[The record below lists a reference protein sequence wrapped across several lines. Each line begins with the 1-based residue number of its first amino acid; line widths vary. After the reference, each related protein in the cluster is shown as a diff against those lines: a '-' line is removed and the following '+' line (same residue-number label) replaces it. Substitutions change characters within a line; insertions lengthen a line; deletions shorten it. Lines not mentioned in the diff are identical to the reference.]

1 MNDQTN
7 TNEVTETPTTV
18 YLSAETKQ
26 EWVKQ
31 YDERQTFPLINKKP
45 YVPCSVTGKLVVMGA
60 NNLRTRVIKFG
71 GPMNL
76 LNNFVC
82 REQVKEESKR
92 VQQIVKESNDLRKT
106 QTSATKAEKQAAKLA
121 ATALRQEERQ
131 AQREAAKA
139 EKAAKIKGLVNE
151 VTKVIE
157 VTEKPLVLDP
167 PTAGGCLV
175 P

>member
-1 MNDQTN
+1 MNDQTEV
-7 TNEVTETPTTV
+7 TEVTETTETTETTAPLTAPLTV
-18 YLSAETKQ
+18 HLSEETKQ
-26 EWVKQ
+26 EWVTQ

-45 YVPCSVTGKLVVMGA
+45 YVPCSVTGKLVIMGA

-82 REQVKEESKR
+82 REQVKEASLKI
-92 VQQIVKESNDLRKT
+92 QQIVKDTNNLRKSV
-106 QTSATKAEKQAAKLA
+106 TSTKKAEQRAAKL
-121 ATALRQEERQ
+121 TIALQEQAERR

-139 EKAAKIKGLVNE
+139 AK
-151 VTKVIE
+151 
-157 VTEKPLVLDP
+157 
-167 PTAGGCLV
+167 TAGPVDVVLEAPTEECLV

>member
-7 TNEVTETPTTV
+7 TTEVTETPTTV

-121 ATALRQEERQ
+121 ATALRREERQ

-139 EKAAKIKGLVNE
+139 EKESQEALSLNNLKTI
-151 VTKVIE
+151 
-157 VTEKPLVLDP
+157 
-167 PTAGGCLV
+167 
-175 P
+175 